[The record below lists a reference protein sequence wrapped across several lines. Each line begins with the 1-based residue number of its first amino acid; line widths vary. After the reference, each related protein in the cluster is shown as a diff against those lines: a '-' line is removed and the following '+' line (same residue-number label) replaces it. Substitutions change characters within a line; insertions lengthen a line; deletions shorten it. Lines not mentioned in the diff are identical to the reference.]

1 MIHFPGGLHKP
12 FSSPNDDQS
21 IVGAIYLVMLI
32 FWCLILGIFL
42 CVHKCRKMKPKRSA
56 IVRSE
61 SMRNVLKN
69 LWFEGLQRP
78 GTELIEEI
86 NADEINMVTNME
98 RGHINR
104 IGHVA
109 LNISQE

>member
-1 MIHFPGGLHKP
+1 MIHFPGGHHKLL
-12 FSSPNDDQS
+12 SSPNDGQS
-21 IVGAIYLVMLI
+21 IVGAIYLVMLVG
-32 FWCLILGIFL
+32 WCLTLGIFV
-42 CVHKCRKMKPKRSA
+42 CVNKCKKMKPKRSP

-78 GTELIEEI
+78 GTEMPEKF
-86 NADEINMVTNME
+86 NADESEVVILE
-98 RGHINR
+98 RGHIDQ

-109 LNISQE
+109 LNFSQG